1 VRLGAVVPAAG
12 WSRRMGRE
20 KILLPFGR
28 STMLGTVLT
37 KLARARVPRV
47 AVILR
52 PDRSDARRIAREAGA
67 EVLINPHPD
76 DEMLVSIRL
85 GVELLLST
93 ADALFVWPA
102 DHPAVAPDTLRLLVG
117 GASRQI
123 ALLPVHGGRRGH
135 PALVGADL
143 LAGIGDIPPNQGL
156 RWLWRERADSVR
168 ELDVADPGVIENL
181 DDPAAYERARRREEE
196 SE

>member
-1 VRLGAVVPAAG
+1 MRLGAVVPAAG